1 MNVFAYFQLLI
12 AGASLLLEK
21 TFFRPGY
28 LYQRVI
34 KELSQAAA
42 SLADTRRLL
51 KLAAETMIETMRV
64 ERVMIYLQDQTDP
77 LYRARES
84 LSRTNEG
91 VPPAIMA
98 DDILLAHLSKVKKA
112 LVAAELAWE
121 IESRGGGE
129 KESEL
134 MAVLVKLTEMKAAL
148 CLPLFHKERLTGL
161 ICLGDKLSRAIFN
174 IEDVDLLTTLA
185 NQLAIALE
193 NAELREQVNK
203 TRTQLL
209 QADKLSLLGRVAA
222 GVLHELKNPLAALKG
237 MTQAIGSN
245 LDDREFLEDFQ
256 RVVPRELDRLDVLVE
271 GIAQLGR
278 PPRLVYSQVK
288 LNELIDQNLKLHE
301 QRCRN
306 RRIAVEKS
314 LCPLPEIEADPQQ
327 LIQVLTNL
335 VLNAIEAMPEGG
347 RLSVATSSGSGRVVL
362 EVADTGK
369 GIPPEGLKE
378 IFEPFFTTSE
388 KGFGLGL
395 AITGQIIKGHNGEI
409 TVESEVGKGTTFRI
423 SLPG

>member
-1 MNVFAYFQLLI
+1 
-12 AGASLLLEK
+12 
-21 TFFRPGY
+21 
-28 LYQRVI
+28 
-34 KELSQAAA
+34 
-42 SLADTRRLL
+42 
-51 KLAAETMIETMRV
+51 
-64 ERVMIYLQDQTDP
+64 
-77 LYRARES
+77 
-84 LSRTNEG
+84 
-91 VPPAIMA
+91 MA
-98 DDILLAHLSKVKKA
+98 DDILLAHLSKVKKT